1 MTQSLREAIASN
13 RATAIGRHTIR
24 ASPAGV
30 VHESKPDSP
39 GKTINAFIVEKGKP
53 LINPVQKP

>member
-1 MTQSLREAIASN
+1 MSRLALYT
-13 RATAIGRHTIR
+13 
-24 ASPAGV
+24 
-30 VHESKPDSP
+30 ESKPNSP